1 MCLFLAGVV
10 FGGEEYYPLESRWTQ
25 KTYEEYFPRW
35 NGSMSKE
42 SLLGIWLENCPCVPM
57 VREKNFPWTIMAS
70 IGIEPDGGTGY
81 HGCVRPGT
89 TIEKGFI

>member
-1 MCLFLAGVV
+1 
-10 FGGEEYYPLESRWTQ
+10 
-25 KTYEEYFPRW
+25 
-35 NGSMSKE
+35 
-42 SLLGIWLENCPCVPM
+42 LENCPCVPM

-89 TIEKGFI
+89 TIERGYI